1 MEEFIQKFD
10 MAATRYIELSG
21 QANQPGTIEFLNKI
35 KLTRFIESIRSDIA
49 LEIRKRYPQTYEV
62 ATKL

>member
-1 MEEFIQKFD
+1 

-21 QANQPGTIEFLNKI
+21 QANQPGTVEFLNKI
-35 KLTRFIESIRSDIA
+35 KLTRYIESIWSDIA